1 MAANLKTEITL
12 TDKNF
17 SSQLD
22 SLCRKAQN
30 SMNSVTQVTNTLGS
44 TFGKLSKS
52 LGTLGAAFGIS
63 KAAGEVF
70 NKMMASNQTLGDA
83 VERAQTQAGSAV
95 NYFASCLAQ
104 ADFSNFLSGLQLT
117 ISRAG
122 ELADTLDELA
132 TRAQQLGVI
141 DARIAAKK
149 AKAQAKYYKAR
160 TKAEKQAA
168 VKEMQEADSEY
179 KQAHQQFG
187 QLNVKAARQTIKA
200 NLKGYSLSDQDIDN
214 FFGSFQKYEAIG
226 KAAGK
231 RAQQLQGSIQGYQAK
246 ANSGHS
252 VSKKEA
258 DQWNKNI
265 KELEKLKKTKDYA
278 YYQLTQIQDNDENS
292 PMSKAYKNM
301 AQYWNEEARIA
312 QSEAN
317 TARKAAMADKY
328 GGSGGGKGGKRTG
341 KSSATTTTPTQQA
354 PDYEKFSQD
363 YYDNLLKDYREQL
376 AKLPIGSDGW
386 LALKKL
392 IEDTEIELNF
402 KLNKEKFSKSIE
414 GLAATGDLSDRF
426 KLTIP
431 PIEGLEGVKG
441 LKTAYELAREAM
453 IKGQETAIE
462 NSQAFE
468 ELGMSFGALGNAIGG
483 TAGAFIGALGDI
495 AATIASTIGSIISL
509 MMAKGVSSAM
519 DLPFPANLAAAA
531 SVIAGLASVITTIKS
546 AASVKYAQG
555 GIVGGGSYV
564 GDKQIAY
571 VNSGEMILNQ
581 GQQGRLWNMING
593 NSTIGDSHP
602 TTSDVHFVLR
612 GADLYGSI
620 NNYRRLGKK

>member
-52 LGTLGAAFGIS
+52 LGTLGAAFGVS

-104 ADFSNFLSGLQLT
+104 ADFSNFLSGLSLT

-231 RAQQLQGSIQGYQAK
+231 RAQQLQGSIQAYQAK

-328 GGSGGGKGGKRTG
+328 GGSGGGKGGKHTG
-341 KSSATTTTPTQQA
+341 KSSATTTAPTQQA

-386 LALKKL
+386 L
-392 IEDTEIELNF
+392 
-402 KLNKEKFSKSIE
+402 
-414 GLAATGDLSDRF
+414 
-426 KLTIP
+426 
-431 PIEGLEGVKG
+431 
-441 LKTAYELAREAM
+441 
-453 IKGQETAIE
+453 
-462 NSQAFE
+462 
-468 ELGMSFGALGNAIGG
+468 
-483 TAGAFIGALGDI
+483 
-495 AATIASTIGSIISL
+495 
-509 MMAKGVSSAM
+509 
-519 DLPFPANLAAAA
+519 
-531 SVIAGLASVITTIKS
+531 
-546 AASVKYAQG
+546 
-555 GIVGGGSYV
+555 
-564 GDKQIAY
+564 
-571 VNSGEMILNQ
+571 
-581 GQQGRLWNMING
+581 
-593 NSTIGDSHP
+593 
-602 TTSDVHFVLR
+602 
-612 GADLYGSI
+612 
-620 NNYRRLGKK
+620 

>member
-52 LGTLGAAFGIS
+52 LGTLGAAFGVS
-63 KAAGEVF
+63 KAAGEIF

-168 VKEMQEADSEY
+168 VKEMQDADDEY

-187 QLNVKAARQTIKA
+187 QLNVKVARQTIKA
-200 NLKGYSLSDQDIDN
+200 NLKGYSLSDKDIDN

-231 RAQQLQGSIQGYQAK
+231 RAQQLQGSIQAYQAK

-265 KELEKLKKTKDYA
+265 KELERLKKSKDYA

-328 GGSGGGKGGKRTG
+328 GGSGGGKGGKHTG
-341 KSSATTTTPTQQA
+341 KGGTPAPTQQA
-354 PDYEKFSQD
+354 PDYEEFSQD
-363 YYDNLLKDYREQL
+363 YYDNLLKDYRDQL

-386 LALKKL
+386 NNLKKL

-402 KLNKEKFSKSIE
+402 KLNKEKFSKSVE
-414 GLAATGDLSDRF
+414 GLAASDLSDRF
-426 KLTIP
+426 KITIP

-468 ELGMSFGALGNAIGG
+468 ELGRSFGALGNAIGG

-531 SVIAGLASVITTIKS
+531 TVIAGLASVITTIKS
-546 AASVKYAQG
+546 AASGKYAQG

-564 GDKQIAY
+564 GDKRIAY

-612 GADLYGSI
+612 GADLYGSFK
-620 NNYRRLGKK
+620 NYKTLAKKQ